1 MKAKLMRLMASL
13 VAMVAVVYFVSACA
27 TGGGHGTG
35 GPGKPGTAYVP
46 ITADSGQ
53 PWLSSTKHVLDR
65 VGTKTITAGTGQTL
79 VLTLSG
85 TSSVTIYLKGYRSKA
100 AWVINP
106 TTLKLSMI
114 GNPATGD
121 FDPTDGSGNP
131 IFTGN
136 DTITLQPGANSIK
149 FRIKSAGITEPTQFS
164 ILGLDSGSS
173 YGAVYDFVVTPATN
187 MHGKKTSKH

>member
-13 VAMVAVVYFVSACA
+13 VAMVAVVCFVSACA

-35 GPGKPGTAYVP
+35 GPVLPRTTYTV

-53 PWLSSTKHVLDR
+53 PWLLNTKPA
-65 VGTKTITAGTGQTL
+65 GIKTTPITAGTGQTL

-85 TSSVTIYLKGYRSKA
+85 TSSVTIYLKGYRSKV
-100 AWVINP
+100 AWNSSN
-106 TTLKLSMI
+106 LKLSMV

-121 FDPTDGSGNP
+121 FDPTDNSGNP

-149 FRIKSAGITEPTQFS
+149 FRIKTAGITEPTQFS

>member
-13 VAMVAVVYFVSACA
+13 VAMIAVVCFVSACA

-35 GPGKPGTAYVP
+35 GPGKPGTVYFP

-53 PWLSSTKHVLDR
+53 PWLTTAKHA
-65 VGTKTITAGTGQTL
+65 GIKNTNTAGTGQTL

-85 TSSVTIYLKGYRSKA
+85 TSSVTVSLKGYRSKV
-100 AWVINP
+100 AWNS
-106 TTLKLSMI
+106 TNLKLSMI
-114 GNPATGD
+114 GSPATGD

-164 ILGLDSGSS
+164 ILGLDSGGS

>member
-13 VAMVAVVYFVSACA
+13 VAMVAVVCFVSACA

-35 GPGKPGTAYVP
+35 GPVQPRVTYTV
-46 ITADSGQ
+46 ILADSGQ
-53 PWLSSTKHVLDR
+53 PWLLNSKPA
-65 VGTKTITAGTGQTL
+65 GIKNTITAGTGQTL

-85 TSSVTIYLKGYRSKA
+85 TSSVTVSLKGYRSKV
-100 AWVINP
+100 AWNS
-106 TTLKLSMI
+106 TNLKLNMI
-114 GNPATGD
+114 GSPATGD

-136 DTITLQPGANSIK
+136 DTITLQPGDNSIK

>member
-13 VAMVAVVYFVSACA
+13 VAMVAVVCFVSACA

-35 GPGKPGTAYVP
+35 GPFKPKTVYVP
-46 ITADSGQ
+46 VTVDTGQ
-53 PWLSSTKHVLDR
+53 PWPLTAQSALHR
-65 VGTKTITAGTGQTL
+65 VGTKTTIGAGTGQTL

-85 TSSVTIYLKGYRSKA
+85 TSSVTVSLKGYRSKV
-100 AWVINP
+100 AWNS
-106 TTLKLSMI
+106 TNLKLSMI
-114 GNPATGD
+114 GSPATSD
-121 FDPTDGSGNP
+121 FDATDDGGNP
-131 IFTGN
+131 IFTGS

-164 ILGLDSGSS
+164 ILGLDAGST